1 MENLRKITAFKYT
14 PEIVEKLHQN
24 SIKKVYK
31 SGTIILRE
39 NAYANAI
46 PIVTKGLLKVIRKE
60 EKDREILLYYIKKGE
75 TCVLPFW
82 GSLYNVTSKVKV
94 EVEEDAEIFF
104 LPIQKAKLFIR
115 EYPQWMDY
123 VLLLFVNRYEDLLNV
138 IDIAFKRTDERLLSF
153 LRNRAEITQ
162 SRSIIITHEQLAKE
176 LLTARVVVS
185 RLLKQLEEKGLVQ
198 LSRNKITLSDQT
210 DLLRY

>member
-1 MENLRKITAFKYT
+1 M
-14 PEIVEKLHQN
+14 
-24 SIKKVYK
+24 
-31 SGTIILRE
+31 
-39 NAYANAI
+39 
-46 PIVTKGLLKVIRKE
+46 
-60 EKDREILLYYIKKGE
+60 
-75 TCVLPFW
+75 LPFW

-94 EVEEDAEIFF
+94 EVEEDAQIFF

>member
-1 MENLRKITAFKYT
+1 
-14 PEIVEKLHQN
+14 
-24 SIKKVYK
+24 
-31 SGTIILRE
+31 
-39 NAYANAI
+39 
-46 PIVTKGLLKVIRKE
+46 
-60 EKDREILLYYIKKGE
+60 
-75 TCVLPFW
+75 
-82 GSLYNVTSKVKV
+82 
-94 EVEEDAEIFF
+94 
-104 LPIQKAKLFIR
+104 
-115 EYPQWMDY
+115 MDY

>member
-1 MENLRKITAFKYT
+1 MQKFF
-14 PEIVEKLHQN
+14 P
-24 SIKKVYK
+24 
-31 SGTIILRE
+31 
-39 NAYANAI
+39 AYSESQ
-46 PIVTKGLLKVIRKE
+46 T
-60 EKDREILLYYIKKGE
+60 
-75 TCVLPFW
+75 
-82 GSLYNVTSKVKV
+82 
-94 EVEEDAEIFF
+94 
-104 LPIQKAKLFIR
+104 FIR